1 MLKKKML
8 KKNRIKEGRIE
19 LMNQGLPSNELKTE
33 GTMKKRKVINEKK
46 KQAMLDVYFL
56 SELAIKKD
64 EVNPSLYYKRKE
76 ELKRIQKQV
85 EKGY

>member
-1 MLKKKML
+1 VNTTRTQREHNANTTRTKGEEM
-8 KKNRIKEGRIE
+8 I
-19 LMNQGLPSNELKTE
+19 S
-33 GTMKKRKVINEKK
+33 EKK

-85 EKGY
+85 EKG

>member
-1 MLKKKML
+1 M
-8 KKNRIKEGRIE
+8 I
-19 LMNQGLPSNELKTE
+19 S
-33 GTMKKRKVINEKK
+33 EKK

-85 EKGY
+85 EKG

>member
-1 MLKKKML
+1 MEAKGKQKGS
-8 KKNRIKEGRIE
+8 KREA
-19 LMNQGLPSNELKTE
+19 
-33 GTMKKRKVINEKK
+33 KRKQKGEEMVSEKK

-85 EKGY
+85 EKG

>member
-33 GTMKKRKVINEKK
+33 GTMKKIT
-46 KQAMLDVYFL
+46 KQTHARIF
-56 SELAIKKD
+56 SRSK
-64 EVNPSLYYKRKE
+64 
-76 ELKRIQKQV
+76 IQKQW
-85 EKGY
+85 ESSLQKGTQREHNANTT